1 MRNKYKP
8 TGCLKFLIFMIIF
21 LPIAFFGAHLIQGK
35 DWRDT
40 IQEFTGERTETTTRS
55 TEPRNTK
62 SVNSSGLDGQIE
74 NLENIIKAKDRR
86 IKELEKRVSE
96 LENQ

>member
-1 MRNKYKP
+1 MRRKYKP

-40 IQEFTGERTETTTRS
+40 INQVTGDKTEQVTQRPRTTS
-55 TEPRNTK
+55 
-62 SVNSSGLDGQIE
+62 SSGNSALESQIE

-86 IKELEKRVSE
+86 IQELERRVSE